1 MWQLFFFCY
10 YVFDCGGRGM
20 VKRLISANSS
30 EMLAMNGTELKQS
43 IKASEGR
50 VVLSENIVVHEPLDG
65 ITTSEIAAA
74 FGADLILLNFFDVLN
89 PVILGLYDGEETID
103 KAKVHRDGQSIKRL
117 QKLVGRPI
125 GVNLEPVDPDAKMAE
140 DRLKIPEGRQASEKT
155 LREVERLGFNF
166 VVLTGNPGT
175 GVTNSQIAKNIEVA
189 KNVFSGL
196 VIAGKMHGAGV
207 DEPVVSEQSVEEF
220 LSAGADVILVPAVG
234 TVPGFDD
241 NELKQI
247 VKLAHSKGA
256 LVMSTIGTSQEGS
269 GSSFIQNV
277 AIRNKIAGV
286 DIQHIGDAAWGI
298 QSPFENIFALSKAIR
313 GQRHAIVRMARS
325 INR

>member
-1 MWQLFFFCY
+1 
-10 YVFDCGGRGM
+10 M
-20 VKRLISANSS
+20 VKRLISTNTS
-30 EMLAMNGTELKQS
+30 EMLKMNGSELKQS

-50 VVLSENIVVHEPLDG
+50 VVLSENVVVHEPLDG
-65 ITTSEIAAA
+65 ITTSEMAAA
-74 FGADLILLNFFDVLN
+74 FGADLILLNALDVLN
-89 PVILGLYDGEETID
+89 PIILGLYDGENDLST
-103 KAKVHRDGQSIKRL
+103 AKPHHDGESIHRL

-125 GVNLEPVDPDAKMAE
+125 GVNLEPVDSNAKMAE
-140 DRLKIPEGRQASEKT
+140 DRLVIPEGRVASEKT
-155 LREVERLGFNF
+155 LREVEKLGFNF

-175 GVTNSQIAKNIEVA
+175 GVTNEQIANNIQIA

-207 DEPVVSEQSVEEF
+207 DEAVVSEESVEKF
-220 LSAGADVILVPAVG
+220 LEAGADVILVPAVG

-241 NELKQI
+241 EELKQV
-247 VKLAHSKGA
+247 VKLAHNKGA

-269 GSSFIQNV
+269 GSDFIREV
-277 AIRNKIAGV
+277 AIRNKVAGV

-298 QSPFENIFALSKAIR
+298 QSPIENIYALSKAIR
-313 GQRHAIVRMARS
+313 GERHAIVRMSRS

>member
-1 MWQLFFFCY
+1 
-10 YVFDCGGRGM
+10 M
-20 VKRLISANSS
+20 VKRLISANTS
-30 EMLAMNGTELKQS
+30 EMLKMNGNELKQS

-50 VVLSENIVVHEPLDG
+50 VILSENVVTHEPLDG
-65 ITTSEIAAA
+65 ITTSEMAAA
-74 FGADLILLNFFDVLN
+74 FGSDLILLNALDVLN
-89 PVILGLYDGEETID
+89 PIILGLYDGEATMAT
-103 KAKVHRDGQSIKRL
+103 AKPHYDGKSIHRL

-125 GVNLEPVDPDAKMAE
+125 GVNLEPVDVDAKMAE
-140 DRLKIPEGRQASEKT
+140 DRLTIPEGRIASKKT
-155 LREVERLGFNF
+155 LQEVERLGFNF

-175 GVTNSQIAKNIEVA
+175 GVTNHQIARNIKIA
-189 KNVFSGL
+189 KETFSGL

-207 DEPVVSEQSVEEF
+207 EEAVVSEEAVEAF

-241 NELKQI
+241 EELKKI
-247 VKLAHSKGA
+247 VKLAHSKDA

-269 GSSFIQNV
+269 GSSFIQNI

-298 QSPFENIFALSKAIR
+298 QSPIENIYALSKAIR
-313 GQRHAIVRMARS
+313 GERHAIVRMARS

>member
-1 MWQLFFFCY
+1 
-10 YVFDCGGRGM
+10 M
-20 VKRLISANSS
+20 VKRLISANTS
-30 EMLAMNGTELKQS
+30 EMLAMNGAELKQS

-50 VVLSENIVVHEPLDG
+50 VVLSENVVVHEPLDV
-65 ITTSEIAAA
+65 ITTSEVAAA
-74 FGADLILLNFFDVLN
+74 FGADLILLNALDVLN
-89 PVILGLYDGEETID
+89 PLILGLYDGEATMAT
-103 KAKVHRDGQSIKRL
+103 AKVHHDGEIIHHL

-125 GVNLEPVDPDAKMAE
+125 GVNLEPVDSNAKMAE
-140 DRLKIPEGRQASEKT
+140 DRLVIPEGRMASDKT
-155 LREVERLGFNF
+155 LREVEKLGFNF

-175 GVTNSQIAKNIEVA
+175 GVTNKQIANNIKIA
-189 KNVFSGL
+189 KQVFSGL

-207 DEPVVSEQSVEEF
+207 DEPVVSPESVTEF
-220 LSAGADVILVPAVG
+220 LAAGADVILVPAVG

-241 NELKQI
+241 AELKEI

-269 GSSFIQNV
+269 GSSFIQNI
-277 AIRNKIAGV
+277 AIRNKVAGV

-298 QSPFENIFALSKAIR
+298 QAPTENIYALSKAIR
-313 GQRHAIVRMARS
+313 GERHAIVRMSRS